1 MKTTLLTAAA
11 MLLSFG
17 APAVRAQ
24 EPAPAALPP
33 AKCPMCEMMK
43 KKAAAKP
50 QMDERVAELD
60 KLVTEMNGSIGPR
73 KIEAMAAVITRLVE
87 QYKMQ
92 AKSRPAPPPTPP
104 KEETHQH

>member
-1 MKTTLLTAAA
+1 MKPTLLMAAA
-11 MLLSFG
+11 LLLNPG
-17 APAVRAQ
+17 VPAALGQ
-24 EPAPAALPP
+24 EPAPPP
-33 AKCPMCEMMK
+33 AKCEMCEMMK
-43 KKAAAKP
+43 KKAPAPP
-50 QMDERVAELD
+50 QMDERIAELD